1 MQYWD
6 SFLHKWCVLKRSGIP
21 PAFSQF
27 KENCWQFPVYEN
39 KCDCCKLDS
48 DCSAPIVI
56 GQFTLFCQKGVTVLE
71 HGACPGKMW
80 GPVRTWRHYFTL
92 TSTSGRSREHG
103 DVRGLATGSVQQQQC
118 WHHPGPALT
127 PDYFPRLPPHSN
139 TPRCGLL
146 KWPRSNPPTTAY
158 LVCEPQ
164 RYSSCTH
171 ADNYDR

>member
-80 GPVRTWRHYFTL
+80 GPARTWRPYFTL
-92 TSTSGRSREHG
+92 TSASGR
-103 DVRGLATGSVQQQQC
+103 QQRTRC
-118 WHHPGPALT
+118 CPGPGHWLQCRHRPGPAAALT
-127 PDYFPRLPPHSN
+127 PDYFPRVAASL
-139 TPRCGLL
+139 
-146 KWPRSNPPTTAY
+146 RSSAMRVVEMAAEQSTDYCISGVWAAVLQFLHT
-158 LVCEPQ
+158 C
-164 RYSSCTH
+164 R
-171 ADNYDR
+171 